1 MTEKARVLIADD
13 HPMFLDGLKLLL
25 RNKSEISIEALAN
38 NGPEVLSFLETQH
51 FDLVLTDLNMPGMS
65 GVELVKTIKQR
76 FPDTKL
82 LVLTMND
89 DKEIIKEILFAEAEG
104 YLLKNAGKAQLFEA
118 IDDVLSGKT
127 HYESDVVHLMMKQ
140 VKSEKKSEDLLRLL
154 SARELE
160 VLKLILQEYTSKEI
174 ADQLFISKQTVDTHR
189 AHILQKTESKTLVGL
204 IKMALSAGL

>member
-1 MTEKARVLIADD
+1 MNQRARVLIADD

-38 NGPEVLSFLETQH
+38 NGPEVLSCLEAGH

-65 GVELVKTIKQR
+65 GVELVKTIKQK

-89 DKEIIKEILFAEAEG
+89 DREIIKEILFAEAEG
-104 YLLKNAGKAQLFEA
+104 YLLKNAGKAQLFQA

-127 HYESDVVHLMMKQ
+127 YYESDVVQLMMKQ
-140 VKSEKKSEDLLRLL
+140 IKSEKKSEDLLRLL

-174 ADQLFISKQTVDTHR
+174 ADQLYISKQTVDTHR